1 MSDVVERL
9 RAAVSGSVSADPA
22 AMEAYRHDLCL
33 FAEAGLPLAVVQA
46 TSVDDIVATLK
57 IANSSATPVVTRGA
71 GTGLAGAANAV
82 DGCIILS
89 TAGMNAIVDIDP
101 VARTATV
108 QPGVINGDL
117 DRAAREHGLWY
128 APDPGS
134 RDISSIGGNLATNAG
149 GMCCAKYGVTADHA
163 MRLTAVLASGEVI
176 RTGSTTRKDVAGLD
190 LTRLIVGSEG
200 TLAVISEAT
209 VRLRPRPARTA
220 TVAATFP
227 TVHAAIDAVLALGES
242 ADSSAVELMDRT
254 TVAAINAMTQMGLDE
269 SAGAVMLIQCDGPA
283 AATEAKACAATAEK
297 HGATEVFHTD
307 DPDEGEALMGARR
320 VAYTALE
327 RLGTALLDDV
337 CVAVHRLPELL
348 DAIEQ
353 IANRFAVIIGTFGHA
368 ADGNLHPTIVFD
380 PADSDAAARARLAFD
395 AIVQVTLEL
404 DGTISGEH
412 GIGILK
418 APYLP
423 SQIGEAERALM
434 ARIKMAFDPN
444 GILNPGK
451 AY

>member
-1 MSDVVERL
+1 MSDVVGRL
-9 RAAVSGSVSADPA
+9 RAALVGSVSDDPA
-22 AMEAYRHDLCL
+22 AMAAYRHDQCL
-33 FAEAGLPLAVVQA
+33 FAEAGLPLAVVHA
-46 TSVDDIVATLK
+46 STVDDVVATLK
-57 IANSSATPVVTRGA
+57 IANSTATPVVTRGA

-82 DGCIILS
+82 DGCIVLS
-89 TAGMNAIVDIDP
+89 TAGLNTIIEIDP
-101 VARTATV
+101 LARTATV

-134 RDISSIGGNLATNAG
+134 RGISSIGGNLATNAG

-163 MRLTAVLASGEVI
+163 MRLTGVLATGEVI
-176 RTGSTTRKDVAGLD
+176 HTGSTTRKDVAGLD

-200 TLAVISEAT
+200 TLAVIVEAS
-209 VRLRPRPARTA
+209 VRLLPCPAQTA

-227 TVHAAIDAVLALGES
+227 SVHAAIETVLALGES
-242 ADSSAVELMDRT
+242 ADPSAVEVMDRT

-283 AATEAKACAATAEK
+283 AVMEATSCAAIAEK
-297 HGATEVFHTD
+297 YGATEVFHTE
-307 DPDEGEALMGARR
+307 DPDEGEALMHARR

-327 RLGTALLDDV
+327 RLGTTLLDDV
-337 CVAVHRLPELL
+337 CVAVHKLPELL

-353 IANRFAVIIGTFGHA
+353 IANRFRVTIGTFGHA

-380 PADSDAAARARLAFD
+380 PADGGAAARARLAFD
-395 AIVQVTLEL
+395 AIVQATLDL

-412 GIGILK
+412 GIGLLK
-418 APYLP
+418 TPYLP
-423 SQIGEAERALM
+423 SQIGDAERALM
-434 ARIKMAFDPN
+434 ARIKLAFDPN

-451 AY
+451 AF